1 MKAQEEDQLT
11 ERNACSLTSHISK
24 FLDFEQYCLES
35 NVDTHPFFSFHII
48 RTCLGSDHDALS
60 VGKAAYVH
68 LSHFDL

>member
-24 FLDFEQYCLES
+24 FSDFEQYCLES

-48 RTCLGSDHDALS
+48 
-60 VGKAAYVH
+60 
-68 LSHFDL
+68 